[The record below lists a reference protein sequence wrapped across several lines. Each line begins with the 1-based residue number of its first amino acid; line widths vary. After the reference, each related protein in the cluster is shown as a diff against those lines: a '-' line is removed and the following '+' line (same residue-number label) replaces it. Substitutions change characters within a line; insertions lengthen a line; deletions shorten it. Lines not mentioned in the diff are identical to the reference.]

1 MSANQKDGKYMNSVK
16 VGPKGQIVIPK
27 EVREMFQIKPGD
39 TLVIL
44 ADSERGIALER
55 YSVFSK
61 IADAVFS
68 GRAKEVYPDQ
78 KEEDSMDFA
87 KKIKEIL

>member
-1 MSANQKDGKYMNSVK
+1 MSTNQKDGKYMNSVK

-44 ADSERGIALER
+44 ADVERGIALER

-68 GRAKEVYPDQ
+68 GKAKEYYPDQ
-78 KEEDSMDFA
+78 KEEDSMEFA